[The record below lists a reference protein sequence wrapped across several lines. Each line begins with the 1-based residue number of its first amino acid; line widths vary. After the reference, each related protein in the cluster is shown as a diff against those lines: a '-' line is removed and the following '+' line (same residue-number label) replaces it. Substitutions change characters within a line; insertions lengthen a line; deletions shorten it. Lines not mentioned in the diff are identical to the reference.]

1 LGPDGIARDREI
13 SKEGRDSM
21 NWWTKTREFFAAIP
35 RFFREVKS
43 EMSKVSFPSRDEVVG
58 TTVVVLVASF
68 VFAIY
73 LWVADLVI
81 VQLFKVIGS

>member
-1 LGPDGIARDREI
+1 
-13 SKEGRDSM
+13 M
-21 NWWTKTREFFAAIP
+21 NWWNRVREFFASIP

-43 EMSKVSFPSRDEVVG
+43 EMSKVSFPSRDEVMG

-73 LWVADLVI
+73 LWVADMVI

>member
-1 LGPDGIARDREI
+1 
-13 SKEGRDSM
+13 M
-21 NWWTKTREFFAAIP
+21 NWWTKVREFFAAIP

-43 EMSKVSFPSRDEVVG
+43 EMSKVSFPSKDEVVG

-68 VFAIY
+68 VFALY